1 MSGFVTSTSFWQQS
15 QSWRAAQA
23 ATTGTDS
30 TTLGRLFGSSKN
42 SLSNTT
48 TNATN
53 SLLGDVGATMVN
65 EASAAAVLAARQAN
79 DRINKQ
85 VAKVTSNAPTTSDA
99 NISAQVTYAGSLA
112 GLAEFGTA
120 GPSPGGGFR
129 FVTGSDMAAQFKAA
143 MTGLKSNG
151 DAIDTVNVIGN
162 TLIAATSGINAHQVF
177 RLALKPDSGL
187 FTFTLVNPIDMK
199 TSRLD
204 KTTTLDLS
212 GLVQAVTSDGTAM
225 ALSNGV
231 VMQVHNGKGQ
241 AKAATFQTHDALG
254 NVTGLATAGAVYE
267 GGLAYTG
274 PTNTPPAAKSKTPVK
289 YTPPTNPLT
298 GKGYAASSQAAAAT
312 FGFLN
317 ILA

>member
-15 QSWRAAQA
+15 QNWRAAQS

-65 EASAAAVLAARQAN
+65 EASAAAVLAAKQAS

-112 GLAEFGTA
+112 GLADFGTA
-120 GPSPGGGFR
+120 GPSPAGGFR

-241 AKAATFQTHDALG
+241 AKAAAFQTHDALG